1 MRLTM
6 SLLACAALLAA
17 CQSGDGP
24 TTPSNVASTTAAP
37 TASASVTH
45 VKQRTEVVAD
55 DIIENPCTGEDI
67 QFHFD
72 QLFILY
78 DLELEGRA
86 FHSHGTAVDRGST
99 GVGLTTGIHY
109 RQVGVQHT
117 SFFISGQIEEV
128 QTFTLNGGVIGQGS
142 TPDFDAH
149 DIFHVTVTPA
159 GDVKVEFEKASFV
172 CR

>member
-1 MRLTM
+1 MRLTT

-17 CQSGDGP
+17 CQSGDVP
-24 TTPSNVASTTAAP
+24 TAPSNSAAP
-37 TASASVTH
+37 VSASVTH

-72 QLFILY
+72 QLFTLF

-86 FHSHGTAVDRGST
+86 FHSHGNAVDRGSN
-99 GVGLTTGIHY
+99 GVGLTTGVRY

-117 SFFISGQIEEV
+117 SFFISGKIEEV
-128 QTFTLNGGVIGQGS
+128 QTFTLTGGVISQGS

-149 DIFHVTVTPA
+149 HVFHMTVTPA
-159 GDVKVEFEKASFV
+159 GEVKVEFDKASFV